1 MRRTFLALS
10 RRQVLVLAVLF
21 VGDVAVLAAGFLIVR
36 QPAPIEPPVPVISA
50 ASCQALAAEKLA
62 ALNLAGVARL
72 DPDGAVRLELSG
84 RDLSG
89 DTLPRAVEATWEA
102 LAAAAALAEAECGPY
117 YSVRVDVPDWGGP
130 PGAHL
135 LVEVNW
141 IDLRAWGERELD
153 DGELAVRSNM
163 TTYTRPEFA
172 QP

>member
-1 MRRTFLALS
+1 MRKAFTSLS
-10 RRQVLVLAVLF
+10 RRQALVLTVLF
-21 VGDVAVLAAGFLIVR
+21 LGDVAVLAAGFLIVR

-62 ALNLAGVARL
+62 ALNLAGVAQL

-89 DTLPRAVEATWEA
+89 DTLPRAIEGVWEA
-102 LAAAAALAEAECGPY
+102 LAAAAALAEADCGPY
-117 YSVRVDVPDWGGP
+117 RSVRVDVPDWNGP

-153 DGELAVRSNM
+153 DGELAARSNM
-163 TTYTRPEFA
+163 TTYILP
-172 QP
+172 